1 MRAEPTP
8 QQGPEPF
15 HGIHMD
21 FTKAVAIF
29 IAGALA
35 PAMVDTP
42 MVVSPAIQASINAIL
57 VCIHT
62 CTWNDGVF
70 DKGFDGLLLDI
81 SQQIDHHLPTAL
93 HHPKDRWPFLL
104 QGASTTFPL
113 ESASSGFVANF
124 AQEVMKRQWPW
135 SVVGLRG
142 QGIEL
147 FSRS

>member
-21 FTKAVAIF
+21 FTRAVTIF
-29 IAGALA
+29 ISGELA

-62 CTWNDGVF
+62 CTWNDGVGPIGK
-70 DKGFDGLLLDI
+70 KGVTYAAF
-81 SQQIDHHLPTAL
+81 
-93 HHPKDRWPFLL
+93 
-104 QGASTTFPL
+104 
-113 ESASSGFVANF
+113 
-124 AQEVMKRQWPW
+124 
-135 SVVGLRG
+135 LRG
-142 QGIEL
+142 VTNLWGI
-147 FSRS
+147 SPWIAADG

>member
-1 MRAEPTP
+1 
-8 QQGPEPF
+8 
-15 HGIHMD
+15 MD
-21 FTKAVAIF
+21 FTQAVAIF
-29 IAGALA
+29 ISGELA

-62 CTWNDGVF
+62 CPWNDGVL

-81 SQQIDHHLPTAL
+81 SQQVDHHLTTAL

-113 ESASSGFVANF
+113 ESASPSLSPLDLHYRRLAFMTGNHIGFVTLHL
-124 AQEVMKRQWPW
+124 V
-135 SVVGLRG
+135 
-142 QGIEL
+142 
-147 FSRS
+147 

>member
-8 QQGPEPF
+8 QQGPEAF

-29 IAGALA
+29 ISGELA

-42 MVVSPAIQASINAIL
+42 MVVSPAMQASINAIL

-70 DKGFDGLLLDI
+70 DKGFDGLLLYI
-81 SQQIDHHLPTAL
+81 SQQIDHHLTTAL

-104 QGASTTFPL
+104 QCASTTFPL
-113 ESASSGFVANF
+113 ETASPSLSPLDLHHRRLTFMTGNHIGFVTLHL
-124 AQEVMKRQWPW
+124 V
-135 SVVGLRG
+135 
-142 QGIEL
+142 
-147 FSRS
+147 